1 MESANHVED
10 KQKHLMKIRKLR
22 VSNRYYKTVEIF
34 SEWTV
39 HIAVYKS

>member
-10 KQKHLMKIRKLR
+10 TQKHLMKIRKLR

-34 SEWTV
+34 SEWTL
-39 HIAVYKS
+39 